1 MTKPGLWREMM
12 RNKAYNLSHY
22 SFACKEKILVDTNV
36 WIYLFP
42 PPGNPRNDFATSYSW
57 AFLAMIRAEAIPV
70 IDPSIISEYLNRYCR
85 IEWEVHFRK
94 IYPKFKTFRKSP
106 DFLSVA
112 HAASTFASNI
122 LAKSSMHDLH
132 TGKTQLLQAI
142 QSFKTGQLDFN
153 DTLLVDLCKQLDM
166 KLLTN
171 DSDFQT
177 GGIDILTANPK
188 LLKLCTEQ

>member
-1 MTKPGLWREMM
+1 M
-12 RNKAYNLSHY
+12 RNKVYNLRNY
-22 SFACKEKILVDTNV
+22 AFTCKEKILVDTNV

-42 PPGNPRNDFATSYSW
+42 PPGNPRNDLATTYSR
-57 AFLAMIRAEAIPV
+57 AFLSMIQAGAIPV
-70 IDPSIISEYLNRYCR
+70 VDPLIASEYLNRYCR
-85 IEWEVHFRK
+85 IEWEVRFRNL
-94 IYPKFKTFRKSP
+94 YPTFKTFRKSP

-112 HAASTFASNI
+112 HSASTFASNI
-122 LAKSSMHDLH
+122 LAKSAMHNVH
-132 TGKTQLLQAI
+132 TGKPQLSQAI
-142 QSFKTGQLDFN
+142 QDFQSGQLDFN

-188 LLKLCTEQ
+188 LLKLSAEQ